1 MKYAFIERHGHHHSV
16 RRLCGVLQVSASGY
30 YAWCKRPEST
40 RAVRHRELTERIH
53 AFFEASHE
61 TYGAIRIRHDLLDEG
76 VRVGKNTVAML
87 MRKAGL
93 IPRMIRK
100 FRATT
105 DSRMTI
111 ASPNLLEQNFD
122 VKKPNTSW
130 TTDITAIPTREG
142 WLYLCAIID
151 LYSRAVVGWS
161 MSERMKGDLV
171 FNALEMALL
180 RRVPAGSV
188 LIHSDQ
194 GSQYT
199 SEIYQDALQDHG
211 MICSMSRKGCC
222 WDNAVSE
229 SFFHSL
235 KTERTH
241 HENYRTRT
249 QAQLRVFDYIEV
261 FYNRR
266 RRHSKL
272 GYQAP
277 MTYEMNR
284 K

>member
-1 MKYAFIERHGHHHSV
+1 
-16 RRLCGVLQVSASGY
+16 VLQVSASGY
-30 YAWCKRPEST
+30 YAWRARPESA
-40 RAVRHRELTERIH
+40 RSLRHRELTEKIRS
-53 AFFEASHE
+53 FFEASHE
-61 TYGAIRIRHDLLDEG
+61 TYGAIRIRHDLRDEG
-76 VRVGKNTVAML
+76 IRIGKNTVAML
-87 MRKAGL
+87 MHKAGI
-93 IPRMIRK
+93 IPKMIRK
-100 FRATT
+100 FRVTT
-105 DSRMTI
+105 DSRKTI
-111 ASPNLLEQNFD
+111 AAPNLLEQNFD
-122 VKKPNTSW
+122 VKEADTSW
-130 TTDITAIPTREG
+130 SSDITAIPTREG
-142 WLYLCAIID
+142 WLYLCAILD

-171 FNALEMALL
+171 SDALEMALL
-180 RRVPAGSV
+180 RRDPKAGM
-188 LIHSDQ
+188 LLHSDQ

-199 SEIYQDALQDHG
+199 SETYQQILKKHG
-211 MICSMSRKGCC
+211 MVCSMSRKGCC

-241 HENYRTRT
+241 HECYRTRS

-266 RRHSKL
+266 RRHSRL

-277 MTYEMNR
+277 LTYEMNQ

>member
-1 MKYAFIERHGHHHSV
+1 MKYAFIERHGHQHSV

-30 YAWCKRPEST
+30 YAWYKRPESS

-53 AFFEASHE
+53 SFFEASHE

-100 FRATT
+100 FRVTT

-111 ASPNLLEQNFD
+111 AAPNLLEQSFD

-171 FNALEMALL
+171 SNALEMAFL
-180 RRVPAGSV
+180 RRVPVGSV

-199 SEIYQDALQDHG
+199 SEIYQDALRDHG

-277 MTYEMNR
+277 MTYEMNQ